1 VGRLEEERGRRD
13 AEERLQRERE
23 LVWQM
28 VLHEKDAQ
36 LAEVRPRRV
45 GAFVLL

>member
-1 VGRLEEERGRRD
+1 MGRLEEERGRRD

-36 LAEVRPRRV
+36 LAEVRPPV